1 MSNWALI
8 IYCGLITY
16 FTRFSM
22 IALIKKEM
30 FNDRI
35 RQVLSYVPTAIFP
48 AIIFPA
54 IFLDDSGSILIQNNP
69 KIMAALIATLIGIFS
84 RSIIATIFSG
94 LASYWFLIFVVQFV
108 MKKIFIFIF
117 CIFAFGVNSMEKETT
132 FNRELFDKAQAD
144 GKIVIVSSWIKYCS
158 SCAGQMKILN
168 KAKKDGKLSDIEF
181 TNIEYFA
188 FDVTNKEI
196 ANLFN
201 IQYQTSLLIFKGSKE
216 VFRSIGE
223 TTEDLIYEAIKASI

>member
-35 RQVLSYVPTAIFP
+35 RQVLSYVPSAIFP

-54 IFLDDSGSILIQNNP
+54 IFLDNSGSILIEDNP

-94 LASYWFLIFVVQFV
+94 LASYWFLIFVV
-108 MKKIFIFIF
+108 
-117 CIFAFGVNSMEKETT
+117 
-132 FNRELFDKAQAD
+132 
-144 GKIVIVSSWIKYCS
+144 
-158 SCAGQMKILN
+158 
-168 KAKKDGKLSDIEF
+168 
-181 TNIEYFA
+181 
-188 FDVTNKEI
+188 
-196 ANLFN
+196 
-201 IQYQTSLLIFKGSKE
+201 
-216 VFRSIGE
+216 
-223 TTEDLIYEAIKASI
+223 